1 MKATGIVRKID
12 ELGRIVIPK
21 EIRKNLMIREGDPL
35 EIYLEENSEIVL
47 KKYATLKNVAA
58 IADEY
63 TEILSKKTGYGICIC
78 DMERIIAVEG
88 IAKTSYLN
96 MKINKDVLNII
107 LDRILYSTII
117 NKPKK
122 ILIDDKTIYF
132 SQIISPIICDGE
144 TVGAVIL
151 LSTDY
156 SKKITEVEVKMTSL
170 VTDILAKQMEIK

>member
-47 KKYATLKNVAA
+47 KKYATLKNVSTVAN
-58 IADEY
+58 EY
-63 TEILSKKTGYGICIC
+63 TEILNKKTGYAICIC

-88 IAKTSYLN
+88 ITRSSYLD
-96 MKINKDVLNII
+96 MKINKDILNII
-107 LDRILYSTII
+107 LDRTLYSTII

-122 ILIDDKTIYF
+122 ILIDDKTTYF
-132 SQIISPIICDGE
+132 SQIISPIISDAE

-156 SKKITEVEVKMTSL
+156 SKKITELEVKMISL